1 MNKSIYNIILIS
13 GTDRYQ
19 FLQGLITQDI
29 NRIKTLYSIPSAIC
43 NIKGRVISTC
53 NIVKLKDSI
62 GLAVPKSI
70 TNKVIDHLSLYQ
82 LRSDIKIKNSN
93 KKYTAIAVNIKNLNS
108 KSHSDLFTLIDNL
121 GKKGLIATNNS
132 KKKDY
137 TEIYGDKKT
146 INKFTI
152 KTTQLLSEKEWNNA
166 KIKSGLVDINRKT
179 SELYTPHML
188 NLDLIG
194 AISFDKGCYTGQ
206 EIVARTENLGRVKR
220 RVNRYKLSTDK
231 AKIGDE
237 LTLNNNK
244 IGKIINVAKNNIL
257 AVTNVDNH
265 QDVLEYK
272 TYFAKPIEL
281 NY

>member
-13 GTDRYQ
+13 GTDRYK
-19 FLQGLITQDI
+19 FLQGLVTQDI
-29 NRIKTLYSIPSAIC
+29 NKINTLFSIPSAIC

-62 GLAVPKSI
+62 GLAVPTSI

-93 KKYTAIAVNIKNLNS
+93 KKYTAIAVNIKSLHS
-108 KSHSDLFTLIDNL
+108 KSHLDLFTLIDNL
-121 GKKGLIATNNS
+121 EKKALIATNKS
-132 KKKDY
+132 KKQDY
-137 TEIYGDKKT
+137 IEIYGDKNT
-146 INKFTI
+146 IDNFAI
-152 KTTQLLSEKEWNNA
+152 KTTQLLSEKEWSNA

-244 IGKIINVAKNNIL
+244 IGAIINVAKNNIL

>member
-1 MNKSIYNIILIS
+1 MKKSQKMLVARKTKSTN
-13 GTDRYQ
+13 
-19 FLQGLITQDI
+19 FLVAKKDKKHIQNPKI
-29 NRIKTLYSIPSAIC
+29 
-43 NIKGRVISTC
+43 NIKNFDFVISP
-53 NIVKLKDSI
+53 NHDNLNGK
-62 GLAVPKSI
+62 
-70 TNKVIDHLSLYQ
+70 NVINSVGALHHLT
-82 LRSDIKIKNSN
+82 DIKIKNSN
-93 KKYTAIAVNIKNLNS
+93 TKYMAIAVNIKSSHS
-108 KSHSDLFTLIDNL
+108 KSHLDLLVLIDNL
-121 GKKGLIATNNS
+121 KKKELIATNKS
-132 KKKDY
+132 KKEAY
-137 TEIYGDKKT
+137 VEIYGDKNT
-146 INKFTI
+146 IDKFTI

>member
-13 GTDRYQ
+13 GSDRYQ

-29 NRIKTLYSIPSAIC
+29 NRINTLYSIPSAIC

-82 LRSDIKIKNSN
+82 LRSDIEIKNSN

-237 LTLNNNK
+237 LTLNNNN

-265 QDVLEYK
+265 QDILEYK

>member
-29 NRIKTLYSIPSAIC
+29 NRINTLYSIPSAIC

-93 KKYTAIAVNIKNLNS
+93 TKYMAIAMNIKSSHS
-108 KSHSDLFTLIDNL
+108 KSHLDLLVLIDNL
-121 GKKGLIATNNS
+121 KKKELIATNKS
-132 KKKDY
+132 KKEAY
-137 TEIYGDKKT
+137 VEIYGDKNT
-146 INKFTI
+146 IDKFTI

-220 RVNRYKLSTDK
+220 RVNRYKLSTNK

-244 IGKIINVAKNNIL
+244 IGAIINVAKNNIL